1 MITNRKGATAQRW
14 MMIVIAGVV
23 GLGLLVG
30 IFFFLG
36 NLLPKA
42 EMESAGTYCYSGIG
56 EKVRMQVSFEK
67 VIQEMRDAQGE
78 LLEDANMTWK
88 DVAVAF
94 VPVYGQY
101 KTAQNA
107 WNVGKAAVASGAYD
121 DAISGISGLENQ
133 VNAMANGIS
142 DNWPN
147 RCKQGQ
153 TEKIDIS
160 MNADSLSYFLY
171 QASIN
176 AFYNLYGS
184 TENAVTD
191 FDIYEI
197 TATVNGP
204 GTFLMDGLCT
214 EWLGTGGQGTG
225 LISNQAGTKCNITTS
240 FVDESTMILA
250 AMERCMN
257 AQDRDGIT
265 GPESGA
271 CLCFVKEA
279 LTGKPVYSDANGL
292 GNSEISVQ
300 DYERIS
306 TAIKTSAFSD
316 YNNWGG
322 SYLGCGAEPEPF
334 IFNVSDIGG
343 DRIKWKSDGIQQGI
357 FEGNSKILLFRLIHR
372 PEGNAIEIKQ
382 V

>member
-42 EMESAGTYCYSGIG
+42 ELESAGTYCYSGTG
-56 EKVRMQVSFEK
+56 QKAKMQVSFQEILKKLEENREK
-67 VIQEMRDAQGE
+67 AV
-78 LLEDANMTWK
+78 EDADMEWT

-94 VPVYGQY
+94 IPVYGQV
-101 KTAQNA
+101 KTVQNLYR
-107 WNVGKAAVASGAYD
+107 VSKAAGEIELI
-121 DAISGISGLENQ
+121 DATIGGFEGLQNR
-133 VNAMANGIS
+133 VTLITDSMT
-142 DNWPN
+142 DNFPN
-147 RCKQGQ
+147 RCTRRQ
-153 TEKIDIS
+153 TERVEVA
-160 MNADSLSYFLY
+160 MNADQLSYFLY

-176 AFYNLYGS
+176 AFYSLHGS

-191 FDIYEI
+191 FDIFEI
-197 TATVNGP
+197 TAKVNGP
-204 GTFLMDGLCT
+204 GTFLMDGSCS
-214 EWLGTGGQGTG
+214 EWIDTSVEDSKV
-225 LISNQAGTKCNITTS
+225 IWNSVSNKCNITVS

-257 AQDRDGIT
+257 AQDREGIV

-271 CLCFVKEA
+271 CICFVKEE
-279 LTGKPVYSDANGL
+279 LPGKLVYSDANGL

-300 DYERIS
+300 DNARIS
-306 TAIKTSAFSD
+306 PVIKTDAFSD
-316 YNNWGG
+316 YIWGG
-322 SYLGCGAEPEPF
+322 NYVGCGAEPEPF

-343 DRIKWKSDGIQQGI
+343 DRIKWSSGGQQGI

>member
-42 EMESAGTYCYSGIG
+42 EMESAGTYCYSGTG
-56 EKVRMQVSFEK
+56 EKVRMQISFEK
-67 VIQEMRDAQGE
+67 VIQKMRDAQGE
-78 LLEDANMTWK
+78 LLEEAEMDWK

-101 KTAQNA
+101 KTAQKA
-107 WNVGKAAVASGAYD
+107 WNVGTAAVATGAYD
-121 DAISGISGLENQ
+121 DAIAGMGKLETQ
-133 VNAMANGIS
+133 VTAMANGIS

-147 RCKQGQ
+147 RCKQSQ

-176 AFYNLYGS
+176 TFYNLYGS
-184 TENAVTD
+184 TENAVTG

-204 GTFLMDGLCT
+204 GTFLMDGPCT
-214 EWLGTGGQGTG
+214 KWIDGSVEDSRV
-225 LISNQAGTKCNITTS
+225 ISNTANNKCNITVS

-257 AQDRDGIT
+257 AQDREGIV
-265 GPESGA
+265 GPKSGA
-271 CLCFVKEA
+271 CICFVKEE
-279 LTGKPVYSDANGL
+279 LPGKLVYSDANGL
-292 GNSEISVQ
+292 GNSELSVPST
-300 DYERIS
+300 ERIS
-306 TAIKTSAFSD
+306 TAIKTSAFRN
-316 YNNWGG
+316 YGWGDG
-322 SYLGCGAEPEPF
+322 YLGCGAEPEPF

-357 FEGNSKILLFRLIHR
+357 FEGNSKILLFRLIR
-372 PEGNAIEIKQ
+372 MPEGNAIEIEQ
-382 V
+382 I

>member
-42 EMESAGTYCYSGIG
+42 EMESAGTYCYSGTG

-133 VNAMANGIS
+133 V
-142 DNWPN
+142 
-147 RCKQGQ
+147 
-153 TEKIDIS
+153 
-160 MNADSLSYFLY
+160 
-171 QASIN
+171 
-176 AFYNLYGS
+176 
-184 TENAVTD
+184 
-191 FDIYEI
+191 
-197 TATVNGP
+197 
-204 GTFLMDGLCT
+204 
-214 EWLGTGGQGTG
+214 
-225 LISNQAGTKCNITTS
+225 
-240 FVDESTMILA
+240 
-250 AMERCMN
+250 
-257 AQDRDGIT
+257 
-265 GPESGA
+265 
-271 CLCFVKEA
+271 
-279 LTGKPVYSDANGL
+279 
-292 GNSEISVQ
+292 
-300 DYERIS
+300 
-306 TAIKTSAFSD
+306 
-316 YNNWGG
+316 
-322 SYLGCGAEPEPF
+322 
-334 IFNVSDIGG
+334 
-343 DRIKWKSDGIQQGI
+343 
-357 FEGNSKILLFRLIHR
+357 
-372 PEGNAIEIKQ
+372 
-382 V
+382 